1 MITDSVYLRPIDY
14 DNVVNLFKGTIDH
27 VIVKK
32 ESYYVLIIH
41 GSDFGFVQY
50 NGKLVTF
57 QEVASLIRKE
67 LNYPSTER
75 LNVLVCCCY
84 AQSQKEYIDVN
95 NYIKPMYSNNQE
107 LLCELHPSFCTFSYT
122 N

>member
-14 DNVVNLFKGTIDH
+14 DNVVDLFNGTIDH

-41 GSDFGFVQY
+41 GSNFGFVQY

-57 QEVASLIRKE
+57 QEVSTLIRKE

-75 LNVLVCCCY
+75 LNVLVCCYY
-84 AQSQKEYIDVN
+84 AQSK
-95 NYIKPMYSNNQE
+95 KS
-107 LLCELHPSFCTFSYT
+107 T
-122 N
+122 

>member
-1 MITDSVYLRPIDY
+1 MFTDSVYLKPIDY
-14 DNVVNLFKGTIDH
+14 DNVVDLFKGTIDH

-32 ESYYVLIIH
+32 ESYYILIIH
-41 GSDFGFVQY
+41 GSNFDFVQY

-57 QEVASLIRKE
+57 QEVATLIRKK
-67 LNYPSTER
+67 LNYPTTKQ

-84 AQSQKEYIDVN
+84 AQNQKKYIDN
-95 NYIKPMYSNNQE
+95 NDYIKPMYSNNQE
-107 LLCELHPSFCTFSYT
+107 LFCELHPSFCTFSYQ

>member
-1 MITDSVYLRPIDY
+1 MITDSVYLKPIDY

-50 NGKLVTF
+50 NGNLVTF
-57 QEVASLIRKE
+57 QEAAILIRKE
-67 LNYPSTER
+67 LNYPSTEH

-84 AQSQKEYIDVN
+84 AQSQKEYIDN
-95 NYIKPMYSNNQE
+95 NNHIKTMYLNNQE

>member
-1 MITDSVYLRPIDY
+1 MITDSVYLKPIDY
-14 DNVVNLFKGTIDH
+14 DNMVDLFKGTTDH

-57 QEVASLIRKE
+57 QEVAILMRKE
-67 LNYPSTER
+67 LNCPSTEH

-84 AQSQKEYIDVN
+84 AQSQKEYIDAN
-95 NYIKPMYSNNQE
+95 NYIKPMYLNNQE